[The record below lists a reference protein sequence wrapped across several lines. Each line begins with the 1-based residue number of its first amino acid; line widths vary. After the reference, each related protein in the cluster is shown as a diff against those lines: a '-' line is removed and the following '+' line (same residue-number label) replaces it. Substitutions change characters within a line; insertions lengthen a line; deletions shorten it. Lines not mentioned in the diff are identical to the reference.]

1 MEAKVR
7 KQFIFFG
14 DVQGVGFRYRAQY
27 AASACGV
34 TGWVKNEWD
43 GTVILEAQGTER
55 EIKEMLKLIRESRY
69 IHISDMN
76 QKELPL
82 EDFEYGFH
90 IR

>member
-34 TGWVKNEWD
+34 TGWVKHEWD

>member
-1 MEAKVR
+1 MEEKVR
-7 KQFIFFG
+7 KQFTFSG
-14 DVQGVGFRYRAQY
+14 EVQGVGFRYRTQY

-43 GTVILEAQGTER
+43 GTVTMEAQGTE
-55 EIKEMLKLIRESRY
+55 KALNEMFKLIGESRY

-82 EDFEYGFH
+82 EEFEYGFH

>member
-55 EIKEMLKLIRESRY
+55 EITEMLKLIRESRY
-69 IHISDMN
+69 IRISDMN

>member
-7 KQFIFFG
+7 KQFTFSG
-14 DVQGVGFRYRAQY
+14 EVQGVGFRYRAQY

-43 GTVILEAQGTER
+43 GTVTLEAQGTEW
-55 EIKEMLKLIRESRY
+55 EIREMLKLIVESRY
-69 IHISDMN
+69 IHIADTK

-82 EDFEYGFH
+82 EEFEYGFH

>member
-69 IHISDMN
+69 IRISDMN